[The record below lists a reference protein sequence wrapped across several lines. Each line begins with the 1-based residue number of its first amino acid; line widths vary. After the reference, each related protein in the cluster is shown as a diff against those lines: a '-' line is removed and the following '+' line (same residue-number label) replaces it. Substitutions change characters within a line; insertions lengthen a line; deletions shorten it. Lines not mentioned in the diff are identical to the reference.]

1 MTEKSDVLI
10 SEKVDIFKS
19 TRVNSL
25 VDIPKM
31 APVSTGSNLSVI
43 TDLDG
48 VLCGY
53 GDDNTHEQNLA
64 KLFALSKIAKS
75 ASDLMFYSS
84 RIAVDEDKWY
94 WGLTR
99 GLFEKQS
106 VSYAPFFTKKSER
119 VIVDFIKKSNKNCR
133 VSFDVSLFNKNV
145 GCSDGV
151 YDLSRMTLRKGL
163 SLVMIG
169 SNRIDEKNVQRLV
182 SDMNDDGLDIQNV
195 YSFNTGHRL
204 I

>member
-10 SEKVDIFKS
+10 SEKVDIFRS

-31 APVSTGSNLSVI
+31 DPVFTGSKLSVI

-53 GDDNTHEQNLA
+53 GDDNTREQNLA
-64 KLFALSKIAKS
+64 KLFALGEIAKS

-84 RIAVDEDKWY
+84 RIVVDEDKWY
-94 WGLTR
+94 WGLTM

-106 VSYAPFFTKKSER
+106 VSHAPFFTKKSER
-119 VIVDFIKKSNKNCR
+119 VLADFIKKSNKNCR
-133 VSFDVSLFNKNV
+133 VSFDVSLFNKNG
-145 GCSDGV
+145 GCTDGV
-151 YDLSRMTLRKGL
+151 YDLSRMTLRRGL

-169 SNRIDEKNVQRLV
+169 SNSRDERNVQKLALV
-182 SDMNDDGLDIQNV
+182 MDSEGLDIQNM